1 MVTPE
6 SLPSLDIGEKTGY
19 RLVNSKFPPVSLFDD
34 VASADEFEVAYALQ
48 ALVNPRIQ
56 TEIGNLS
63 LLRRDEIP
71 YGIVGCSYATAPFT
85 HVNPEGSRFSDG
97 TYGMLYIGDTVET
110 AIAEVSHHQRAYWG
124 DVHGLKFERFVF
136 RELVVDFDGVAVRD
150 ASDLSEEDSV
160 YDPRD
165 YTASRALGI
174 ALRQGEAIGL
184 QYRSV
189 RHRGAKCWGFF
200 TPKYV
205 KRILQTAHYEM
216 IWSGKD
222 SPIEVCRLKS
232 A

>member
-6 SLPSLDIGEKTGY
+6 SLPSLDMGEHRGY
-19 RLVNSKFPPVSLFDD
+19 RLVNSKFPPISLFDD

-48 ALVNPRIQ
+48 VLVNPRVQ

-63 LLRRDEIP
+63 LLSRDEIP

-110 AIAEVSHHQRAYWG
+110 AIAEVSHHQRVYWG
-124 DVHGLKFERFVF
+124 NVPGLKFERFVF
-136 RELVVDFDGVAVRD
+136 RELVVDFNGVAVHD
-150 ASDLSEEDSV
+150 ASDLPEGDPV
-160 YDPRD
+160 YDSRD
-165 YTASRALGI
+165 YTVSRALGM
-174 ALRQGEAIGL
+174 ALRQREAIGL

-205 KRILQTAHYEM
+205 KRIVQTTHYEM

-222 SPIEVCRLKS
+222 SPIEICRVKS